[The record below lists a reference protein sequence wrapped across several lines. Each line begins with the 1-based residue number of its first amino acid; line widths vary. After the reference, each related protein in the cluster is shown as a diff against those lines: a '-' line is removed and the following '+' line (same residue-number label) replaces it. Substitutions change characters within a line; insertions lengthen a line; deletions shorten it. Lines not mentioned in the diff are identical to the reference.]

1 MKESLFDKLTD
12 ENGHVD
18 FGRSGGMSQQKEAK
32 RFLSFLQRKSAAEEK
47 SLFTIAELF
56 SIADEICLQ
65 VPDMDMLI
73 EKLNDAG
80 HLLKKGGRQYQVHK
94 L

>member
-1 MKESLFDKLTD
+1 VVEIMKESLFDKLTD

-47 SLFTIAELF
+47 SLFTIAVCNLNMYLF
-56 SIADEICLQ
+56 RNE
-65 VPDMDMLI
+65 
-73 EKLNDAG
+73 
-80 HLLKKGGRQYQVHK
+80 
-94 L
+94 